1 MTGVLDVVVDDP
13 ADGSV
18 VGSVVGAAEPA
29 TDASAD
35 GVAAGDEEHP
45 TKERYRQP
53 TAANLLA
60 LQAVTATE
68 LARF

>member
-1 MTGVLDVVVDDP
+1 VLDGVVDD
-13 ADGSV
+13 ATDGSV

-60 LQAVTATE
+60 PQAVTAIE
-68 LARF
+68 LACF

>member
-1 MTGVLDVVVDDP
+1 MTGVLDGAVDDAAGGP
-13 ADGSV
+13 V
-18 VGSVVGAAEPA
+18 FGSVVGAAEPA

-35 GVAAGDEEHP
+35 GVSAGDEEHP

-60 LQAVTATE
+60 PQAVTAIE